1 MSSKAERTTVPTSCR
16 ARELRGPEPHAQRP
30 GWWQGPGLPLGSA
43 PSASPRPVRAE
54 PGCGRPVKLCSP
66 TVITRGAG
74 PSGPRGLGLG
84 QTTTAV
90 TSRDPESH
98 EGPGGQAALKFY
110 EAKRHRRDGQA
121 ASAVVCGNSRVNF
134 AELMFFGDFKEKSQ
148 KTAPVTEHAC
158 VMCSVAGEK
167 HGTSHPQP
175 GGTPGKGAWLPESL
189 ALGGGCRALPGAQ
202 VGRAP
207 PSTPRV
213 REQAHKGRR
222 RHGGDFR

>member
-1 MSSKAERTTVPTSCR
+1 M
-16 ARELRGPEPHAQRP
+16 
-30 GWWQGPGLPLGSA
+30 
-43 PSASPRPVRAE
+43 RAE

-84 QTTTAV
+84 QTTTVV

-167 HGTSHPQP
+167 HGTSHPP
-175 GGTPGKGAWLPESL
+175 AGRHSREGGLASRELGTWWWLPGPPWGT
-189 ALGGGCRALPGAQ
+189 GGPS
-202 VGRAP
+202 AP
-207 PSTPRV
+207 QHTSRS
-213 REQAHKGRR
+213 
-222 RHGGDFR
+222 